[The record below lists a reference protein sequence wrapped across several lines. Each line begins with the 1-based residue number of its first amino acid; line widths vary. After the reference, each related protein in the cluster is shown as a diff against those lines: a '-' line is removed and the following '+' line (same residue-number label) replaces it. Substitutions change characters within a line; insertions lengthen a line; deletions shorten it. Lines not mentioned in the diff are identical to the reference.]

1 VSTPHPCTSASI
13 RTQCL
18 SQVRESCRFTISNQP
33 TSITSWW
40 VWFSSGSAKLDEK
53 KQVSWKERMDDWK
66 SKQGILGTVDPDDLD
81 ADVPL

>member
-1 VSTPHPCTSASI
+1 
-13 RTQCL
+13 
-18 SQVRESCRFTISNQP
+18 
-33 TSITSWW
+33 
-40 VWFSSGSAKLDEK
+40 LDEK